1 MTPLVRQIYTNV
13 SLVAMI
19 PAVVWAVSSYSARD
33 LSKVIGGFP
42 FYYLAVSQ
50 LLVMPRYIAGAIV
63 VEKLSK
69 SKHFSVQ
76 RGIIGLLATGF
87 IIDIWLTFAF
97 ARAISTPGHN
107 WPFGIP
113 VMTLVWGLLVMI
125 FVAAIS
131 GFTARWESPVLLPKT
146 HKRR

>member
-1 MTPLVRQIYTNV
+1 
-13 SLVAMI
+13 MI
-19 PAVVWAVSSYSARD
+19 PAVIWAASSYSAHD

-63 VEKLSK
+63 VERLSK
-69 SKHFSVQ
+69 SKHFSVK
-76 RGIIGLLATGF
+76 RGIIGLLAVGF
-87 IIDIWLTFAF
+87 VIDIWMTFAF
-97 ARAISTPGHN
+97 ARAIGAPGHN

-113 VMTLVWGLLVMI
+113 VMTLAWGLLAMV

-131 GFTARWESPVLLPKT
+131 GFTARWDKPVLSSKIR
-146 HKRR
+146 KRR